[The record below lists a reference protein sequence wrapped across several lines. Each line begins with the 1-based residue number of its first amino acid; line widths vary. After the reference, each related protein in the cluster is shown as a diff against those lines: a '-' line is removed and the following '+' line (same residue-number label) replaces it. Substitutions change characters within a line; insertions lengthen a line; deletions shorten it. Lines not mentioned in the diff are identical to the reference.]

1 MFFVDH
7 TVRKTNA
14 FRPNQAFQSLI
25 FQTYEIFDVHANI
38 FFFLTKLSHFEQFS
52 CFLPK
57 KCSFRT
63 VLSRLIHL
71 LSKNKSFGSKDEW
84 GRLSTVLN
92 EHFFT
97 NNNVFFRQIKWKIVK
112 IMDPKQQNMVD
123 YINEKDLTF
132 WDVLVKNMV
141 LHFRKNRCFYEKSLP
156 FTSVAGS
163 YI

>member
-1 MFFVDH
+1 MKFLMFMP
-7 TVRKTNA
+7 T
-14 FRPNQAFQSLI
+14 
-25 FQTYEIFDVHANI
+25 

-92 EHFFT
+92 QHFFT
-97 NNNVFFRQIKWKIVK
+97 KNNLFSKMKSKFVK
-112 IMDPKQQNMVD
+112 IMDPKQQNIVD
-123 YINEKDLTF
+123 YINEKDWTF
-132 WDVLVKNMV
+132 WALWVKNNYDLKLRQGV
-141 LHFRKNRCFYEKSLP
+141 LSGKRLQK
-156 FTSVAGS
+156 T
-163 YI
+163 